1 MDVTMLHEGLTAQGA
16 VVRLLGPHVGRLQD
30 ADGAAFDADASLEN
44 EPGVLFD
51 ALAVVGGAAA
61 AAVLAADVRALEH
74 LRDGYRHGKPLLFV
88 GEGRQVWDATGVT
101 PLDNDPL
108 LLFAGAD
115 ADDTVER
122 FAAAIARH
130 RYPEREPAM
139 L

>member
-1 MDVTMLHEGLTAQGA
+1 MPSPRT
-16 VVRLLGPHVGRLQD
+16 
-30 ADGAAFDADASLEN
+30 
-44 EPGVLFD
+44 
-51 ALAVVGGAAA
+51 
-61 AAVLAADVRALEH
+61 
-74 LRDGYRHGKPLLFV
+74 KPLLFV